1 MRERS
6 AAGVWAVR
14 ARAWPMLAALAWLV
28 GGCSA
33 PPRPD
38 PGAWCPMLPSAT
50 GPGPAP
56 VPPSPT
62 GPRATTGAGTTSAT
76 AAAGPSLRRQIEHN
90 FAERLAVKRAAA
102 RPTAPPPGR
111 PVVTPAPTPAPSPEA
126 YSVLVLSAGGQTGA
140 YGAGFL
146 KGWGDR
152 GDLQPDRSQI
162 DMITGVSTGAMM
174 ATFAYLGSSSNP
186 RTRAQFD
193 AALEA
198 QYTELR
204 DEDVFRKRGIVE
216 MLWSNSVYDT
226 QPLWTRIGELVSDA
240 LLDAVVAEADETRR
254 LMFVGAV
261 NADSG
266 EFEVFDLVALAR
278 DRSPQRRACYTA
290 AILASAAI
298 PGAFEPVFIN
308 GRMYI
313 DGGAR
318 RNVFFVQEVGAALP
332 GVDKHLFG
340 IMHADL
346 SPSTQTTR
354 NHLVGVVS
362 RTASL
367 AMDELVL
374 DAAYRVD
381 AEASRLGFATH
392 WTSASQV
399 SCPSGGGMFDPQKG
413 RCLWAT
419 GLARARD
426 AAQPWKAFSEIDR
439 P

>member
-1 MRERS
+1 MREKSGGGGWGDR
-6 AAGVWAVR
+6 VR
-14 ARAWPMLAALAWLV
+14 VWPMVAALAWLF
-28 GGCSA
+28 GGCTT

-38 PGAWCPMLPSAT
+38 PGVWCPMLPAT
-50 GPGPAP
+50 APA
-56 VPPSPT
+56 PPSP
-62 GPRATTGAGTTSAT
+62 RAT
-76 AAAGPSLRRQIEHN
+76 AAAPAAPTAASAAAPAGADGSLRRQIERN
-90 FAERLAVKRAAA
+90 FVERLAVKRAAA
-102 RPTAPPPGR
+102 RPAVPPPAR
-111 PVVTPAPTPAPSPEA
+111 PGVTPAPAPAPSPEA

-152 GDLQPDRSQI
+152 SDLQPDRSQI
-162 DMITGVSTGAMM
+162 DMVTGVSTGAMM

-186 RTRAQFD
+186 RTRAESD

-198 QYTELR
+198 QYTQLR
-204 DEDVFRKRGIVE
+204 DEDVFRKRGLLE

-226 QPLWTRIGELVSDA
+226 QPLWTRIGDLVSDA

-266 EFEVFDLVALAR
+266 AFEVFDLVALAR

-318 RNVFFVQEVGAALP
+318 RNVFFVQEVGNALP
-332 GVDKHLFG
+332 TAAKHLFG

-381 AEASRLGFATH
+381 ADASRLGFTTH
-392 WTSASQV
+392 WTSASHV
-399 SCPSGGGMFDPQKG
+399 SCPSGDGMFDPQKG

>member
-1 MRERS
+1 MRERT
-6 AAGVWAVR
+6 AAGTWR
-14 ARAWPMLAALAWLV
+14 GQARAWPMAAAMAWLL
-28 GGCSA
+28 GGCTT

-38 PGAWCPMLPSAT
+38 PGTWCPMLPSAT
-50 GPGPAP
+50 APAP

-62 GPRATTGAGTTSAT
+62 GPRATTGAGTTPAT
-76 AAAGPSLRRQIEHN
+76 AAAGTSLRRQIEHN

-102 RPTAPPPGR
+102 RPTAPLPGR
-111 PVVTPAPTPAPSPEA
+111 PAPTPAPSPEA

-152 GDLQPDRSQI
+152 SDLQPDRSQI
-162 DMITGVSTGAMM
+162 DMITGVSTGAVM
-174 ATFAYLGSSSNP
+174 ATFAYLGSSSSP

-193 AALEA
+193 ALLEA
-198 QYTELR
+198 QYTQLR
-204 DEDVFRKRGIVE
+204 DEDVFRKRGVLE

-226 QPLWTRIGELVSDA
+226 QPLWSRVEELVSDA
-240 LLDAVVAEADETRR
+240 LLDAVVAEADATRR

-318 RNVFFVQEVGAALP
+318 RNVFFVQEIGAALP
-332 GVDKHLFG
+332 DVPKHLFG

-381 AEASRLGFATH
+381 AEALRLGFATH
-392 WTSASQV
+392 WTSASHV